1 MGSGYLRPDQFLDHL
16 TVIKR
21 EYIVLLRVTIYN
33 WLSAAAGRGGLQRPR
48 WDTQVF
54 RCRCAFF
61 YPFISV
67 PPFIL
72 VLSLFPVFF
81 FVRPESN
88 HCLASSLGYP
98 WCFEGSNLIVGW
110 LGLRK
115 SWWCCKWC
123 WTKSASIFCE
133 HAFCVSSTG
142 YMETWLNKIS
152 LEEMLWLKS
161 FSFHQTFIWSLIK
174 QRSCF
179 IF

>member
-1 MGSGYLRPDQFLDHL
+1 MQVCLLLSLSLSFHFLFSFL
-16 TVIKR
+16 SNSSLI
-21 EYIVLLRVTIYN
+21 IA
-33 WLSAAAGRGGLQRPR
+33 WLCR
-48 WDTQVF
+48 WDMFSTGETPECLGAGVL
-54 RCRCAFF
+54 
-61 YPFISV
+61 
-67 PPFIL
+67 PFIL
-72 VLSLFPVFF
+72 VLSLFPLFF

-88 HCLASSLGYP
+88 HCLVSSLGYP

-110 LGLRK
+110 LGILK
-115 SWWCCKWC
+115 SCWCWKWC